1 MQSVF
6 RVGLVA
12 AIALVF
18 LLVPRVAS
26 AHAVVVQSSPAVN
39 ETVQGPDVDGHV
51 EIQLAGRWKAID
63 AAA

>member
-1 MQSVF
+1 MSNKDEEYSRGRFMQSVF

-26 AHAVVVQSSPAVN
+26 AHAVVVPSRRRAVN
-39 ETVQGPDVDGHV
+39 ETVQGPDVAV
-51 EIQLAGRWKAID
+51 T
-63 AAA
+63 